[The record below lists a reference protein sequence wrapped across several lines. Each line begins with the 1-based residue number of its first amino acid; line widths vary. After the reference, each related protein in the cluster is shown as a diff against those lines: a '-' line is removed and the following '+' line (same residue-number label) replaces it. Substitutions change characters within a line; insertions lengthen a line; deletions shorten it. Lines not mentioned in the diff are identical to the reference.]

1 VFIGIIYLIIGSAM
15 LFYGADFIVKGGG
28 RLASYFGLSPI
39 VIGLTVVAFGT
50 SLPELVVS
58 IAAAIEGSSPIAIGN
73 VVGSNI
79 ANVGLVL
86 GLSSLIFPIKINLL
100 QIKKDLIIY
109 MFVCLMFS
117 AFCMNGLISRE
128 EGLVLFLS
136 VLIYTW
142 YSFYNSPK
150 KSNNEVYNGKEL
162 SNLWSLYLLII
173 AGITLLSF
181 GANLFVKGAIDIA
194 RYLGISE
201 IVIGMTIV
209 ALGTSLPELATSVI
223 ASFRKE
229 HAISI
234 GNIIGSNLF
243 NLLSVI
249 GIVSL
254 VTPITSPKEILF
266 FEIPY
271 MIIYGLVLF
280 PIGMMKQP
288 IHRTTAIFLLLGYVL
303 FIYQL
308 F

>member
-1 VFIGIIYLIIGSAM
+1 M
-15 LFYGADFIVKGGG
+15 LFYGAEFIVKGGSQ
-28 RLASYFGLSPI
+28 LARYFGLSPI

-58 IAAAIEGSSPIAIGN
+58 IVAAIGGSSPIAIGN

-86 GLSSLIFPIKINLL
+86 GISSLIFPIKINLS
-100 QIKKDLIIY
+100 QIKNDLIIY
-109 MFVCLMFS
+109 IFVCLMFS
-117 AFCMNGLISRE
+117 AFCMNGSISRQ
-128 EGLVLFLS
+128 EGLILFLS

-142 YSFYNSPK
+142 YSFYYSSIK
-150 KSNNEVYNGKEL
+150 NNDEDVNNKNQ
-162 SNLWSLYLLII
+162 SNLRMLFILII
-173 AGITLLSF
+173 SGISLLSF

-194 RYLGISE
+194 RYFGISE

-234 GNIIGSNLF
+234 GNIVGSNLF

-254 VTPITSPKEILF
+254 VSPIESPKEILF

-271 MIIYGLVLF
+271 MIIYGLILF
-280 PIGMMKQP
+280 PIGMLKQP
-288 IHRTTAIFLLLGYVL
+288 IHRLTAAFLLIGYLL

>member
-1 VFIGIIYLIIGSAM
+1 M
-15 LFYGADFIVKGGG
+15 LFYGADFIVKGGSQ
-28 RLASYFGLSPI
+28 LASRFGLSPI

-58 IAAAIEGSSPIAIGN
+58 IVAAIEGSSPIAIGN

-86 GLSSLIFPIKINLL
+86 GLSTLIFPLKINLI
-100 QIKKDLIIY
+100 QIKRDLIIY
-109 MFVCLMFS
+109 IFVCAIFS
-117 AFCMNGLISRE
+117 LFCMNGTITRE
-128 EGLVLFLS
+128 EGLILFLS
-136 VLIYTW
+136 VIMYTW
-142 YSFYNSPK
+142 YSFYNPTISDNKNIIDENPSK
-150 KSNNEVYNGKEL
+150 
-162 SNLWSLYLLII
+162 LWMLYLFIFSGI
-173 AGITLLSF
+173 ALLSF
-181 GANLFVKGAIDIA
+181 GANLFIKGAIDIA
-194 RYLGISE
+194 RYFGISE
-201 IVIGMTIV
+201 IVIGMSIV

-229 HAISI
+229 HGISI

-254 VTPITSPKEILF
+254 LSPIESPKEILF

-271 MIIYGLVLF
+271 MVIYGLILF
-280 PIGMMKQP
+280 PIAWMKQP
-288 IHRTTAIFLLLGYVL
+288 IHRLTSISLLVGYVF

>member
-1 VFIGIIYLIIGSAM
+1 MFIGIIFLIIGSAM
-15 LFYGADFIVKGGG
+15 LFYGAEFIVKGGSQ
-28 RLASYFGLSPI
+28 LARYFGLSPI

-58 IAAAIEGSSPIAIGN
+58 IVAAIGGSSPIAIGN

-86 GLSSLIFPIKINLL
+86 GISSLIFPIKINLS
-100 QIKKDLIIY
+100 QIKNDLIIY
-109 MFVCLMFS
+109 IFVCLMFS
-117 AFCMNGLISRE
+117 AFCMNGSISRQ
-128 EGLVLFLS
+128 EGLILFLS

-142 YSFYNSPK
+142 YSFYYSSSK
-150 KSNNEVYNGKEL
+150 NNDEDVNDKNP
-162 SNLWSLYLLII
+162 SNLRMLFILII
-173 AGITLLSF
+173 SGITLLSF

-194 RYLGISE
+194 RYFGISE

-234 GNIIGSNLF
+234 GNIVGSNLF

-254 VTPITSPKEILF
+254 VSPIESPKEILF

-271 MIIYGLVLF
+271 MIIYGLILF
-280 PIGMMKQP
+280 PIGMLKQP
-288 IHRTTAIFLLLGYVL
+288 IHRFTAAFLLIGYLL

>member
-1 VFIGIIYLIIGSAM
+1 M
-15 LFYGADFIVKGGG
+15 LFYGADFIVKGGSQ
-28 RLASYFGLSPI
+28 LASRSGLSPI

-58 IAAAIEGSSPIAIGN
+58 IVAAIEGSSPIAIGN

-86 GLSSLIFPIKINLL
+86 GLSSLIFPLKINLI
-100 QIKKDLIIY
+100 QIKRDLIIY
-109 MFVCLMFS
+109 IFVCAIFS
-117 AFCMNGLISRE
+117 LFCMNGTITRE
-128 EGLVLFLS
+128 EGLILFLS
-136 VLIYTW
+136 VIMYTW
-142 YSFYNSPK
+142 YSFYNPTISDNKNIIDENPSK
-150 KSNNEVYNGKEL
+150 
-162 SNLWSLYLLII
+162 LWMLYLFIFSGI
-173 AGITLLSF
+173 ALLSF
-181 GANLFVKGAIDIA
+181 GANLFIKGAIDIA
-194 RYLGISE
+194 RYFGISE
-201 IVIGMTIV
+201 IVIGMSIV

-223 ASFRKE
+223 ASFRKQ
-229 HAISI
+229 HGISI

-254 VTPITSPKEILF
+254 LSPIESPKEILF

-271 MIIYGLVLF
+271 MVIYGLILF
-280 PIGMMKQP
+280 PIAWMKQP
-288 IHRTTAIFLLLGYVL
+288 IHRLTSISLLVGYVF

>member
-1 VFIGIIYLIIGSAM
+1 VFIGIIFLIIGSAM
-15 LFYGADFIVKGGG
+15 LFYGAEFIVKGGS
-28 RLASYFGLSPI
+28 RLARYFGLSPI

-58 IAAAIEGSSPIAIGN
+58 IVAAIGGSSPIAIGN

-86 GLSSLIFPIKINLL
+86 GISSLIFPIKINLS
-100 QIKKDLIIY
+100 QIKNDLIIY
-109 MFVCLMFS
+109 IFVCLMFS
-117 AFCMNGLISRE
+117 AFCMNGSISRQ
-128 EGLVLFLS
+128 EGLILFLS

-142 YSFYNSPK
+142 YSFYYSSSK
-150 KSNNEVYNGKEL
+150 NNDEDVNDKNP
-162 SNLWSLYLLII
+162 SNLRMLFILII
-173 AGITLLSF
+173 SGITLLSF

-194 RYLGISE
+194 RYFGISE

-234 GNIIGSNLF
+234 GNIVGSNLF

-254 VTPITSPKEILF
+254 VSPIESPKEILF

-271 MIIYGLVLF
+271 MIIYGLILF
-280 PIGMMKQP
+280 PIGMLKQP
-288 IHRTTAIFLLLGYVL
+288 IHRLTAAFLLIGYLL

>member
-1 VFIGIIYLIIGSAM
+1 M
-15 LFYGADFIVKGGG
+15 LFYGAEFIVKGGS
-28 RLASYFGLSPI
+28 RLARYFGLSPI

-58 IAAAIEGSSPIAIGN
+58 IVAVIGGSSPIAIGN

-86 GLSSLIFPIKINLL
+86 GISSLIFPIKINLS
-100 QIKKDLIIY
+100 QIKNDLIIY
-109 MFVCLMFS
+109 IFVCLMFS
-117 AFCMNGLISRE
+117 AFCMNGSISRQ
-128 EGLVLFLS
+128 EGLILFLS
-136 VLIYTW
+136 VLVYTW
-142 YSFYNSPK
+142 YSFYYSSSK
-150 KSNNEVYNGKEL
+150 NNDEDVNDKNP
-162 SNLWSLYLLII
+162 SNLRMLFILII
-173 AGITLLSF
+173 SGITLLSF

-194 RYLGISE
+194 RYFGISE

-234 GNIIGSNLF
+234 GNIVGSNLF

-254 VTPITSPKEILF
+254 VSPIESPKEILF

-271 MIIYGLVLF
+271 MIIYGLILF
-280 PIGMMKQP
+280 PIGMLKQP
-288 IHRTTAIFLLLGYVL
+288 IHRLTAAFLLIGYLL

>member
-1 VFIGIIYLIIGSAM
+1 VFIGFIYLFIGSIM
-15 LFYGADFIVKGGG
+15 LFYGADFIVKGGSQ
-28 RLASYFGLSPI
+28 LASRFGLSPM

-86 GLSSLIFPIKINLL
+86 GLSSLIFPIKINLI
-100 QIKKDLIIY
+100 QIKRDLLIY
-109 MFVCLMFS
+109 IFVCLIFS
-117 AFCMNGLISRE
+117 LFCMNGSITRE
-128 EGLVLFLS
+128 EGLVLFIS
-136 VLIYTW
+136 VILYTW
-142 YSFYNSPK
+142 YSFYNPSISDNEDLIDK
-150 KSNNEVYNGKEL
+150 NHSNVWTL
-162 SNLWSLYLLII
+162 CFFIVS
-173 AGITLLSF
+173 GIVLLSF
-181 GANLFVKGAIDIA
+181 GANLFIKGAIDIA

-201 IVIGMTIV
+201 IVIGMSIV

-254 VTPITSPKEILF
+254 LSPIESPKEILS

-271 MIIYGLVLF
+271 MILYGLILF
-280 PIGMMKQP
+280 PIAWMKQP
-288 IHRTTAIFLLLGYVL
+288 IHRFTSISLLLGYVI

>member
-1 VFIGIIYLIIGSAM
+1 M
-15 LFYGADFIVKGGG
+15 LFYGAEFIVKGGSQ
-28 RLASYFGLSPI
+28 LARYFGLSPI

-58 IAAAIEGSSPIAIGN
+58 IVAAIGGSSPLAIGN

-86 GLSSLIFPIKINLL
+86 GVSSLIFPIKINLS
-100 QIKKDLIIY
+100 QIKNDLIIY
-109 MFVCLMFS
+109 IFVCLMFS
-117 AFCMNGLISRE
+117 AFCMNGSISRQ
-128 EGLVLFLS
+128 EGLILFLS

-142 YSFYNSPK
+142 YSFYYSSSK
-150 KSNNEVYNGKEL
+150 NNDEDVNDKNP
-162 SNLWSLYLLII
+162 SNLRMLFILII
-173 AGITLLSF
+173 SGITLLSF

-194 RYLGISE
+194 RYFGISE

-234 GNIIGSNLF
+234 GNIVGSNLF

-254 VTPITSPKEILF
+254 VSPIESPKEILF

-271 MIIYGLVLF
+271 MIIYGLILF
-280 PIGMMKQP
+280 PIGMLKQP
-288 IHRTTAIFLLLGYVL
+288 IHRLTAAFLLIGYLL

>member
-1 VFIGIIYLIIGSAM
+1 MFIGIIFLIIGSAM
-15 LFYGADFIVKGGG
+15 LFYGAEFIVKGGS
-28 RLASYFGLSPI
+28 RLARYFGLSPI

-58 IAAAIEGSSPIAIGN
+58 IVAAIGGSSPIAIGN

-86 GLSSLIFPIKINLL
+86 GISSLIFPIKINLS
-100 QIKKDLIIY
+100 QIKNDLIIY
-109 MFVCLMFS
+109 IFVCLMFS
-117 AFCMNGLISRE
+117 AFCMNGSISRQ
-128 EGLVLFLS
+128 EGLILFLC
-136 VLIYTW
+136 VLVYTW
-142 YSFYNSPK
+142 YSFYYSSSK
-150 KSNNEVYNGKEL
+150 NNDEDVNDKNP
-162 SNLWSLYLLII
+162 SNLRMLFILII
-173 AGITLLSF
+173 SGITLLSF

-194 RYLGISE
+194 RYFGISE

-234 GNIIGSNLF
+234 GNIVGSNLF

-254 VTPITSPKEILF
+254 VSPIESPKEILF

-271 MIIYGLVLF
+271 MIIYGLILF
-280 PIGMMKQP
+280 PIGMLKQP
-288 IHRTTAIFLLLGYVL
+288 IHRLTAAFLLIGYLL

>member
-1 VFIGIIYLIIGSAM
+1 M
-15 LFYGADFIVKGGG
+15 LFYGAEFIVKGGSQ
-28 RLASYFGLSPI
+28 LARYFGLSPI

-58 IAAAIEGSSPIAIGN
+58 IVAAIGGSSPIAIGN

-86 GLSSLIFPIKINLL
+86 GISSLIFPIKINLS
-100 QIKKDLIIY
+100 QIKNDLIIY
-109 MFVCLMFS
+109 IFVCLMFS
-117 AFCMNGLISRE
+117 AFCMNGSISRQ
-128 EGLVLFLS
+128 EGLILFLC
-136 VLIYTW
+136 VLVYTW
-142 YSFYNSPK
+142 YSFYYSSSK
-150 KSNNEVYNGKEL
+150 NNDEDVNDKNP
-162 SNLWSLYLLII
+162 SNLRMLFILII
-173 AGITLLSF
+173 SGITLLSF

-194 RYLGISE
+194 RYFGISE

-234 GNIIGSNLF
+234 GNIVGSNLF

-254 VTPITSPKEILF
+254 VSPIESPKEILF

-271 MIIYGLVLF
+271 MIIYGLILF
-280 PIGMMKQP
+280 PIGMLKQP
-288 IHRTTAIFLLLGYVL
+288 IHRLTAAFLLIGYLL

>member
-1 VFIGIIYLIIGSAM
+1 MSIGILYLIFGSAM
-15 LFYGADFIVKGGG
+15 LFYGADFMVRGGSQVAK
-28 RLASYFGLSPI
+28 RFGLSPI

-58 IAAAIEGSSPIAIGN
+58 IAAAVEGSSPIAIGN

-86 GLSSLIFPIKINLL
+86 GLSSLIFPLKINLG

-109 MFVCLMFS
+109 LAVCLLFTT
-117 AFCMNGLISRE
+117 FCMDGSVTRLEGLI
-128 EGLVLFLS
+128 LFLC
-136 VLIYTW
+136 VIMYTL
-142 YSFYNSPK
+142 YSFSTSSNKNNPEESHSENIPNSLV
-150 KSNNEVYNGKEL
+150 SYA
-162 SNLWSLYLLII
+162 LII
-173 AGITLLSF
+173 SGIALLSF
-181 GANLFVKGAIDIA
+181 GANLFVTGAIDIA
-194 RYLGISE
+194 RYFGITE

-209 ALGTSLPELATSVI
+209 ALGTSLPELATSII

-249 GIVSL
+249 GIASL
-254 VTPITSPKEILF
+254 VTPIESPKEILF

-271 MIIYGLVLF
+271 MIFYGIILF

-288 IHRTTAIFLLLGYVL
+288 IHRITSILLLVGYVL

>member
-1 VFIGIIYLIIGSAM
+1 MFIGIIFLIIGSAM
-15 LFYGADFIVKGGG
+15 LFYGAEFIVKGGS
-28 RLASYFGLSPI
+28 RLARYFGLSPI

-58 IAAAIEGSSPIAIGN
+58 IVAAIEGSSPIAIGN

-86 GLSSLIFPIKINLL
+86 GISSLIFPIKINLS
-100 QIKKDLIIY
+100 QIKNDLIIY
-109 MFVCLMFS
+109 IFVCLMFS
-117 AFCMNGLISRE
+117 AFCMNGSISRQ
-128 EGLVLFLS
+128 EGLILFLC
-136 VLIYTW
+136 VLVYTW
-142 YSFYNSPK
+142 YSFYYSSSK
-150 KSNNEVYNGKEL
+150 NNDEDVNDKNP
-162 SNLWSLYLLII
+162 SNLRMLFILII
-173 AGITLLSF
+173 SGITLLSF

-194 RYLGISE
+194 RYFGISE

-234 GNIIGSNLF
+234 GNIVGSNLF

-254 VTPITSPKEILF
+254 VSPIESPKEILF

-271 MIIYGLVLF
+271 MIIYGLILF
-280 PIGMMKQP
+280 PIGMLKQP
-288 IHRTTAIFLLLGYVL
+288 IHRFTAAFLLIGYLL

>member
-1 VFIGIIYLIIGSAM
+1 M
-15 LFYGADFIVKGGG
+15 LFYGAEFIVKGGSQLS
-28 RLASYFGLSPI
+28 RYFGLSPI

-58 IAAAIEGSSPIAIGN
+58 IVAAIGGSSPIAIGN

-86 GLSSLIFPIKINLL
+86 GVSSLIFPIKINLS
-100 QIKKDLIIY
+100 QIKNDLIIY
-109 MFVCLMFS
+109 IFVCLMFS
-117 AFCMNGLISRE
+117 AFCMNGSISRQ
-128 EGLVLFLS
+128 EGLILFLS

-142 YSFYNSPK
+142 YSFYYSSSK
-150 KSNNEVYNGKEL
+150 NNDEDVNDKNP
-162 SNLWSLYLLII
+162 SNLRMLFILII
-173 AGITLLSF
+173 SGITLLSF

-194 RYLGISE
+194 RYFGISE

-234 GNIIGSNLF
+234 GNIVGSNLF

-254 VTPITSPKEILF
+254 VSPIESPKEILF

-271 MIIYGLVLF
+271 MIIYGLILF
-280 PIGMMKQP
+280 PIGMLKQP
-288 IHRTTAIFLLLGYVL
+288 IHRLTAAFLLIGYLL

>member
-1 VFIGIIYLIIGSAM
+1 MFIGIIFLIIGSAM
-15 LFYGADFIVKGGG
+15 LFYGAEFIVKGGS
-28 RLASYFGLSPI
+28 RLARYFGLSPI

-58 IAAAIEGSSPIAIGN
+58 IVAAIGGSSPIAIGN

-86 GLSSLIFPIKINLL
+86 GISSLIFPIKINLS
-100 QIKKDLIIY
+100 QIKNDLIIY
-109 MFVCLMFS
+109 IFVCLMFS
-117 AFCMNGLISRE
+117 AFCMNGSISRQ
-128 EGLVLFLS
+128 EGLILFLS

-142 YSFYNSPK
+142 YSFYYSSSK
-150 KSNNEVYNGKEL
+150 NNDEDVNDKNP
-162 SNLWSLYLLII
+162 SNLRMLFILII
-173 AGITLLSF
+173 SGITLLSF

-194 RYLGISE
+194 RYFGISE

-234 GNIIGSNLF
+234 GNIVGSNLF

-254 VTPITSPKEILF
+254 VSPIESPKEILF

-271 MIIYGLVLF
+271 MIIYGLILF
-280 PIGMMKQP
+280 PIGMLKQP
-288 IHRTTAIFLLLGYVL
+288 IHRLTAAFLLIGYLL
-303 FIYQL
+303 FIYHL

>member
-1 VFIGIIYLIIGSAM
+1 MFIGIIFLIIGSAM
-15 LFYGADFIVKGGG
+15 LFYGAEFIVKGGSQ
-28 RLASYFGLSPI
+28 LARYFDLSPI

-58 IAAAIEGSSPIAIGN
+58 IVAAIGGSSPIAIGN

-86 GLSSLIFPIKINLL
+86 GISSLIFPIKINLS
-100 QIKKDLIIY
+100 QIKNDLIIY
-109 MFVCLMFS
+109 IFVCLMFS
-117 AFCMNGLISRE
+117 AFCMNGSISRQ
-128 EGLVLFLS
+128 EGLILFLS

-142 YSFYNSPK
+142 YSFYYSSSK
-150 KSNNEVYNGKEL
+150 NNDEDVNDKNP
-162 SNLWSLYLLII
+162 SNLRMLFILII
-173 AGITLLSF
+173 SGITLLSF

-194 RYLGISE
+194 RYFGISE

-223 ASFRKE
+223 ASLRKE

-234 GNIIGSNLF
+234 GNIVGSNLF

-254 VTPITSPKEILF
+254 LSPIESPKEILF
-266 FEIPY
+266 YEIPY
-271 MIIYGLVLF
+271 MIIYGLILF
-280 PIGMMKQP
+280 PIGMLKQP
-288 IHRTTAIFLLLGYVL
+288 IHRLTAAFLLIGYLL

>member
-1 VFIGIIYLIIGSAM
+1 MFIGIIFLIIGSAM
-15 LFYGADFIVKGGG
+15 LFYGAEFIVKGGSQ
-28 RLASYFGLSPI
+28 LARYFGLSPI

-58 IAAAIEGSSPIAIGN
+58 IVAAIGGSSPIAIGN

-86 GLSSLIFPIKINLL
+86 GISSLIFPIKINLS
-100 QIKKDLIIY
+100 QIKNDLIIY
-109 MFVCLMFS
+109 IFVCLMFS
-117 AFCMNGLISRE
+117 AFCMNGSISRQ
-128 EGLVLFLS
+128 EGLILFLS
-136 VLIYTW
+136 VLVYTW
-142 YSFYNSPK
+142 YSFYYSSSK
-150 KSNNEVYNGKEL
+150 NNDEDVNDKNP
-162 SNLWSLYLLII
+162 SNLRMLFILII
-173 AGITLLSF
+173 SGITLLSF

-194 RYLGISE
+194 RYFGISE

-234 GNIIGSNLF
+234 GNIVGSNLF

-254 VTPITSPKEILF
+254 VSPIESPKEILF

-271 MIIYGLVLF
+271 MIIYGLILF
-280 PIGMMKQP
+280 PIGMLKQP
-288 IHRTTAIFLLLGYVL
+288 IHRLTATFLLIGYLL

>member
-1 VFIGIIYLIIGSAM
+1 M
-15 LFYGADFIVKGGG
+15 LFYGAEFIVKGGSQ
-28 RLASYFGLSPI
+28 LARYFGLSPI

-58 IAAAIEGSSPIAIGN
+58 IVAAIGGSSPIAIGN

-86 GLSSLIFPIKINLL
+86 GISSLIFPIKINLS
-100 QIKKDLIIY
+100 QIKNDLIIY
-109 MFVCLMFS
+109 IFVCLMFS
-117 AFCMNGLISRE
+117 AFCMNGSVSRQ
-128 EGLVLFLS
+128 EGLILFLS

-142 YSFYNSPK
+142 YSFYYSSIK
-150 KSNNEVYNGKEL
+150 NNDEDVNDKNP
-162 SNLWSLYLLII
+162 SNLRMLFILII
-173 AGITLLSF
+173 SGITLLSF

-194 RYLGISE
+194 RYFGISE

-234 GNIIGSNLF
+234 GNIVGSNLF

-254 VTPITSPKEILF
+254 VSPIESPKEILF

-271 MIIYGLVLF
+271 MIIYGLILF
-280 PIGMMKQP
+280 PIGMLKQP
-288 IHRTTAIFLLLGYVL
+288 IHRLTAAFLLIGYLL

>member
-1 VFIGIIYLIIGSAM
+1 M
-15 LFYGADFIVKGGG
+15 LFYGAEFIVKGGSQ
-28 RLASYFGLSPI
+28 LARYFGLSPI

-58 IAAAIEGSSPIAIGN
+58 IVAAIGGSSPIAIGN

-86 GLSSLIFPIKINLL
+86 GISSLIFPIKINLS
-100 QIKKDLIIY
+100 QIKNDLIIY
-109 MFVCLMFS
+109 IFVCLMFS
-117 AFCMNGLISRE
+117 AFCMNGSISRQ
-128 EGLVLFLS
+128 EGLILFLS
-136 VLIYTW
+136 VLVYTW
-142 YSFYNSPK
+142 YSFYYSSSK
-150 KSNNEVYNGKEL
+150 NNDEDVNDKNP
-162 SNLWSLYLLII
+162 SNLRMLFILII
-173 AGITLLSF
+173 SGITLLSF

-194 RYLGISE
+194 RYFGISE

-234 GNIIGSNLF
+234 GNIVGSNLF

-254 VTPITSPKEILF
+254 VSPIESPKEILF

-271 MIIYGLVLF
+271 MIIYGLILF
-280 PIGMMKQP
+280 PIGMLKQP
-288 IHRTTAIFLLLGYVL
+288 IHRLTAAFLLIGYLL

>member
-1 VFIGIIYLIIGSAM
+1 MFIGIIFLIIGSAM
-15 LFYGADFIVKGGG
+15 LFYGAEFIVKGGSQ
-28 RLASYFGLSPI
+28 LARYFGLSPI

-58 IAAAIEGSSPIAIGN
+58 IVAAIGGSSPIAIGN

-86 GLSSLIFPIKINLL
+86 GISSLIFPIKINLS
-100 QIKKDLIIY
+100 QIKNDLIIY
-109 MFVCLMFS
+109 IFVCLMFS
-117 AFCMNGLISRE
+117 AFCMNGSISRQ
-128 EGLVLFLS
+128 EGLILFLC
-136 VLIYTW
+136 VLVYTW
-142 YSFYNSPK
+142 YSFYYSSSK
-150 KSNNEVYNGKEL
+150 NNDEDVNDKNP
-162 SNLWSLYLLII
+162 SNLRMLFILII
-173 AGITLLSF
+173 SGITLLSF

-194 RYLGISE
+194 RYFGISE

-234 GNIIGSNLF
+234 GNIVGSNLF

-254 VTPITSPKEILF
+254 VSPIESPKEILF

-271 MIIYGLVLF
+271 MIIYGLILF
-280 PIGMMKQP
+280 PIGMLKQP
-288 IHRTTAIFLLLGYVL
+288 IHRLTAAFLLIGYLL

>member
-1 VFIGIIYLIIGSAM
+1 MFIGIIFLIIGSAM
-15 LFYGADFIVKGGG
+15 LFYGAEFIVKGGSQ
-28 RLASYFGLSPI
+28 LARYFGLSPI

-58 IAAAIEGSSPIAIGN
+58 IVAALGGSSPIAIGN

-86 GLSSLIFPIKINLL
+86 GISSLIFPIKINLS
-100 QIKKDLIIY
+100 QIKNDLIIY
-109 MFVCLMFS
+109 IFVCLMFS
-117 AFCMNGLISRE
+117 AFCMNGSISRQ
-128 EGLVLFLS
+128 EGLILFLS

-142 YSFYNSPK
+142 YSFYYSSSK
-150 KSNNEVYNGKEL
+150 NNDEDVNDKNP
-162 SNLWSLYLLII
+162 SNLRMLFILII
-173 AGITLLSF
+173 SGITLLSF

-194 RYLGISE
+194 RYFGISE

-234 GNIIGSNLF
+234 GNIVGSNLF

-254 VTPITSPKEILF
+254 VSPIESPKEILF

-271 MIIYGLVLF
+271 MIIYGLILF
-280 PIGMMKQP
+280 PIGMLKQP
-288 IHRTTAIFLLLGYVL
+288 IHRLTAAFLLIGYLL

>member
-1 VFIGIIYLIIGSAM
+1 MFIGIIFLIIGSAM
-15 LFYGADFIVKGGG
+15 LFYGAEFIVKGGSQ
-28 RLASYFGLSPI
+28 LARYFGLSPI

-58 IAAAIEGSSPIAIGN
+58 IVAAIGGSSPIAIGN

-86 GLSSLIFPIKINLL
+86 GISSLIFPIKINLS
-100 QIKKDLIIY
+100 QIKIDLIIY
-109 MFVCLMFS
+109 IFVCLMFS
-117 AFCMNGLISRE
+117 TFCMNGSISRQ
-128 EGLVLFLS
+128 EGLILFLS

-142 YSFYNSPK
+142 YSFYYSSSK
-150 KSNNEVYNGKEL
+150 NNDEDVNDKNP
-162 SNLWSLYLLII
+162 SNLRMLFILII
-173 AGITLLSF
+173 SGITLLSF

-194 RYLGISE
+194 RYFGISE

-234 GNIIGSNLF
+234 GNIVGSNLF

-254 VTPITSPKEILF
+254 VSPIESPKEILF

-271 MIIYGLVLF
+271 MIIYGL
-280 PIGMMKQP
+280 IQD
-288 IHRTTAIFLLLGYVL
+288 
-303 FIYQL
+303 
-308 F
+308 

>member
-1 VFIGIIYLIIGSAM
+1 M
-15 LFYGADFIVKGGG
+15 LFYGAEFIVKGGSQ
-28 RLASYFGLSPI
+28 LARYFGLSPI

-58 IAAAIEGSSPIAIGN
+58 IVAAIGGSSPIAIGN

-86 GLSSLIFPIKINLL
+86 GISSLIFPIKINLS
-100 QIKKDLIIY
+100 QIKNDLIIY
-109 MFVCLMFS
+109 IFVCLMFS
-117 AFCMNGLISRE
+117 AFCMNGSISRQ
-128 EGLVLFLS
+128 EGLILFLS

-142 YSFYNSPK
+142 YSFYYSSSK
-150 KSNNEVYNGKEL
+150 NNDEDVNDKNP
-162 SNLWSLYLLII
+162 SNLRMLFILII
-173 AGITLLSF
+173 SGITLLSF

-194 RYLGISE
+194 RYFGISE

-223 ASFRKE
+223 ASLRKE

-234 GNIIGSNLF
+234 GNIVGSNLF

-254 VTPITSPKEILF
+254 VSPIESPKEILF

-271 MIIYGLVLF
+271 MIIYGLILF
-280 PIGMMKQP
+280 PIGMLKQP
-288 IHRTTAIFLLLGYVL
+288 IHRLTAAFLLIGYLL

>member
-1 VFIGIIYLIIGSAM
+1 MFIGIIFLIIGSAM
-15 LFYGADFIVKGGG
+15 LFYGAEFIVKGGS
-28 RLASYFGLSPI
+28 RLARYFGLSPI

-58 IAAAIEGSSPIAIGN
+58 IVAAIGGSSPIAIGN

-86 GLSSLIFPIKINLL
+86 GISSLIFPIKINLS
-100 QIKKDLIIY
+100 QIKNDLIIY
-109 MFVCLMFS
+109 IFVCLMFS
-117 AFCMNGLISRE
+117 AFCMNGSISRQ
-128 EGLVLFLS
+128 EGLILFLS

-142 YSFYNSPK
+142 YSFYYSSSK
-150 KSNNEVYNGKEL
+150 NNDEDVNDKNP
-162 SNLWSLYLLII
+162 SNLRMLFILII
-173 AGITLLSF
+173 SGITLLSF

-194 RYLGISE
+194 RYFGISE

-234 GNIIGSNLF
+234 GNIVGSNLF

-254 VTPITSPKEILF
+254 VSPIESPKEILF

-271 MIIYGLVLF
+271 MIIYGLILF
-280 PIGMMKQP
+280 PIGMLKQP
-288 IHRTTAIFLLLGYVL
+288 IHRLTAAFLLIGYLL

>member
-1 VFIGIIYLIIGSAM
+1 M
-15 LFYGADFIVKGGG
+15 LFYGAEFIVKGGSQ
-28 RLASYFGLSPI
+28 LARYFGLSPI

-58 IAAAIEGSSPIAIGN
+58 IVAAIGGSSPIAIGN

-86 GLSSLIFPIKINLL
+86 GISSLIFPIKINLS
-100 QIKKDLIIY
+100 QIKNDLIIY
-109 MFVCLMFS
+109 IFVCIMFS
-117 AFCMNGLISRE
+117 AFCMNGSISRQ
-128 EGLVLFLS
+128 EGLILFLS
-136 VLIYTW
+136 VLLYTW
-142 YSFYNSPK
+142 YSFYYSSSK
-150 KSNNEVYNGKEL
+150 NNDEDVNDKNP
-162 SNLWSLYLLII
+162 SNLRMLFILII
-173 AGITLLSF
+173 SGITLLSF

-194 RYLGISE
+194 RYFGISE
-201 IVIGMTIV
+201 IVIGMSIV

-234 GNIIGSNLF
+234 GNIVGSNLF

-254 VTPITSPKEILF
+254 VSPIESPKEILF

-271 MIIYGLVLF
+271 MIIYGLILF
-280 PIGMMKQP
+280 PIGMLKQP
-288 IHRTTAIFLLLGYVL
+288 IHRLTAAFLLIGYLL

>member
-1 VFIGIIYLIIGSAM
+1 M
-15 LFYGADFIVKGGG
+15 LFYGADFIVKGGSQ
-28 RLASYFGLSPI
+28 LASRFGLSPI

-58 IAAAIEGSSPIAIGN
+58 IVAAIEGSSPIAIGN

-86 GLSSLIFPIKINLL
+86 GLSTLIFPLKINLI
-100 QIKKDLIIY
+100 QIKRDLIIY
-109 MFVCLMFS
+109 IFVCAIFS
-117 AFCMNGLISRE
+117 LFCMNGTITRE
-128 EGLVLFLS
+128 EGLILFLS
-136 VLIYTW
+136 VIMYTW
-142 YSFYNSPK
+142 YSFYNPTISDNKNIIDENPSK
-150 KSNNEVYNGKEL
+150 
-162 SNLWSLYLLII
+162 LWMLYLFIFSGI
-173 AGITLLSF
+173 ALLSF
-181 GANLFVKGAIDIA
+181 GANLFIKGAIDIA
-194 RYLGISE
+194 RYFGISE
-201 IVIGMTIV
+201 IVIGMSIV

-223 ASFRKE
+223 ASFRKQ
-229 HAISI
+229 HGISI

-254 VTPITSPKEILF
+254 LSPIESPKEILF

-271 MIIYGLVLF
+271 MVIYGLILF
-280 PIGMMKQP
+280 PIAWMKQP
-288 IHRTTAIFLLLGYVL
+288 IHRLTSISLLVGYVF

>member
-1 VFIGIIYLIIGSAM
+1 M
-15 LFYGADFIVKGGG
+15 LFYGAEFIVKGGSQ
-28 RLASYFGLSPI
+28 LARYFGLSPI

-58 IAAAIEGSSPIAIGN
+58 IVAAIGGSSPIAIGN

-86 GLSSLIFPIKINLL
+86 GVSSLIFPIKINLS
-100 QIKKDLIIY
+100 QIKNDLIIY
-109 MFVCLMFS
+109 IFVCLMFS
-117 AFCMNGLISRE
+117 AFCMNGSISRQ
-128 EGLVLFLS
+128 EGLILFLS
-136 VLIYTW
+136 VLVYTW
-142 YSFYNSPK
+142 YSFYYSSSK
-150 KSNNEVYNGKEL
+150 NNDEDVNDKNP
-162 SNLWSLYLLII
+162 SNLRMLFILII
-173 AGITLLSF
+173 SGITLLSF

-194 RYLGISE
+194 RYFGISE

-234 GNIIGSNLF
+234 GNIVGSNLF

-254 VTPITSPKEILF
+254 VSPIESPKEILF

-271 MIIYGLVLF
+271 MIIYGLILF
-280 PIGMMKQP
+280 PIGMLKQP
-288 IHRTTAIFLLLGYVL
+288 IHRLTAAFLLIGYLL

>member
-1 VFIGIIYLIIGSAM
+1 M
-15 LFYGADFIVKGGG
+15 LFYGAEFIVKGGSQ
-28 RLASYFGLSPI
+28 LARYFGLSPI

-58 IAAAIEGSSPIAIGN
+58 IVAVIGGSSPIAIGN

-86 GLSSLIFPIKINLL
+86 GISSLIFPIKINLS
-100 QIKKDLIIY
+100 QIKNDLIIY
-109 MFVCLMFS
+109 IFVCLMFS
-117 AFCMNGLISRE
+117 AFCMNGSISRQ
-128 EGLVLFLS
+128 EGLILFLS

-142 YSFYNSPK
+142 YSFYYSSSKDNDEDVNDKNP
-150 KSNNEVYNGKEL
+150 
-162 SNLWSLYLLII
+162 SNLRMLFILII
-173 AGITLLSF
+173 SGITLLSF

-194 RYLGISE
+194 RYFGISE

-223 ASFRKE
+223 ASLRKE

-234 GNIIGSNLF
+234 GNIVGSNLF

-254 VTPITSPKEILF
+254 VSPIESPKEILF

-271 MIIYGLVLF
+271 MIIYGLILF
-280 PIGMMKQP
+280 PIGMLKQP
-288 IHRTTAIFLLLGYVL
+288 IHRLTAAFLLIGYLL

>member
-1 VFIGIIYLIIGSAM
+1 MFIGIIFLIIGSVM
-15 LFYGADFIVKGGG
+15 LFYGAEFIVKG
-28 RLASYFGLSPI
+28 RSQLARYFGLSPI

-58 IAAAIEGSSPIAIGN
+58 IVAAIGGSSPIAIGN

-86 GLSSLIFPIKINLL
+86 GISSLIFPIKINLS
-100 QIKKDLIIY
+100 QIKNDLIIY
-109 MFVCLMFS
+109 IFVCLMFS
-117 AFCMNGLISRE
+117 AFCMNGSISRQ
-128 EGLVLFLS
+128 EGLILFLS

-142 YSFYNSPK
+142 YSFYYSSSK
-150 KSNNEVYNGKEL
+150 NNDEDVNDKNP
-162 SNLWSLYLLII
+162 SNLRMLFILII
-173 AGITLLSF
+173 SGITLLSF

-194 RYLGISE
+194 RYFGISE

-234 GNIIGSNLF
+234 GNIVGSNLF

-254 VTPITSPKEILF
+254 VSPIESPKEILF

-271 MIIYGLVLF
+271 MIIYGLILF
-280 PIGMMKQP
+280 PIGMLKQP
-288 IHRTTAIFLLLGYVL
+288 IHRLTAAFLLIGYLL

>member
-1 VFIGIIYLIIGSAM
+1 M
-15 LFYGADFIVKGGG
+15 LFYGAEFIVKGGSQ
-28 RLASYFGLSPI
+28 LARYFGLSPI

-58 IAAAIEGSSPIAIGN
+58 IVAAIGGSSPIAIGN

-86 GLSSLIFPIKINLL
+86 GISSLIFPIKINLS
-100 QIKKDLIIY
+100 QIKNDLIIY
-109 MFVCLMFS
+109 IFVCLMFS
-117 AFCMNGLISRE
+117 AFCMNGIISRQ
-128 EGLVLFLS
+128 EGLILFLS
-136 VLIYTW
+136 VLVYTW
-142 YSFYNSPK
+142 YSFYYSSSK
-150 KSNNEVYNGKEL
+150 NNDEDVNDKNP
-162 SNLWSLYLLII
+162 SNLRMLFILII
-173 AGITLLSF
+173 SGITLLSF

-194 RYLGISE
+194 RYFGISE

-234 GNIIGSNLF
+234 GNIVGSNLF

-254 VTPITSPKEILF
+254 VSPIESPKEILF

-271 MIIYGLVLF
+271 MIIYGLILF
-280 PIGMMKQP
+280 PIGMLKQP
-288 IHRTTAIFLLLGYVL
+288 IHRLTAAFLLIGYLL